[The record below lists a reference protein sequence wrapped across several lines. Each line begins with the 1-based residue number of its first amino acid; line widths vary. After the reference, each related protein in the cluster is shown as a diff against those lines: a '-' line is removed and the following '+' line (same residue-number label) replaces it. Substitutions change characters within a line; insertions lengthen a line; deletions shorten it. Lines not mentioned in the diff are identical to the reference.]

1 GSRHGCHLGHLAAVA
16 TYLPRLLTPVVVFN
30 AAFALLFVGK
40 SHTEVEVE
48 IAAKGRRPGK
58 CPSHAPFV
66 RLQLR
71 ERRSRHCTQRH
82 VVIRQVHDGSV
93 EAIRNRRAGR
103 TARRVVRSEH
113 EVVNEQLRSA
123 LEKIRKRRAAFVS
136 VESIRLV
143 DPHPRQFLTSLHQFV
158 AAPGDVLFRVEQLQ
172 PRCEPLF
179 TCSCLVC
186 CHDWSLLYL
195 PPLDRGGYV
204 PHSLSAEAHP
214 SLAGERRLKIDLAP
228 EIQRVG
234 VTSVAGFGW
243 TR

>member
-123 LEKIRKRRAAFVS
+123 LEKARERRAAFRTSALV
-136 VESIRLV
+136 RLCA
-143 DPHPRQFLTSLHQFV
+143 PAPRAFLAAAPQFV
-158 AAPGDVLFRVEQLQ
+158 PAPGCVLFPVGAL
-172 PRCEPLF
+172 PAPLGPLL
-179 TCSCLVC
+179 TCFCFVC
-186 CHDWSLLYL
+186 CHYWSLLYL
-195 PPLDRGGYV
+195 PPLDPGGFV
-204 PHSLSAEAHP
+204 P
-214 SLAGERRLKIDLAP
+214 
-228 EIQRVG
+228 
-234 VTSVAGFGW
+234 
-243 TR
+243 